1 MHMADINYK
10 KAINL
15 EVGCIAFFDGVNYG
29 AMIFSKNIET
39 ILYIYFS

>member
-1 MHMADINYK
+1 MHIADTNYK

-15 EVGCIAFFDGVNYG
+15 RAGCIAFFDGVNYG

-39 ILYIYFS
+39 MFYIF